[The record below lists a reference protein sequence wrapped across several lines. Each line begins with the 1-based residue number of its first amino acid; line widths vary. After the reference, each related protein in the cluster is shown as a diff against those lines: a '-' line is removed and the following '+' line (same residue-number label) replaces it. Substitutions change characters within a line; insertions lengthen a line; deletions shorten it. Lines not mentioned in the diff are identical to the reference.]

1 LREWRKLHSSLIES
15 ARLASLSDSAAILFC
30 LLVAAQDDT
39 GWYPWEPT
47 KIRRLTL
54 ARPWSIDQTLEYA
67 RELVNAGMAS
77 FEEGGILLRKGKDLN
92 GRPRK
97 DVAALLYSRDVNVT
111 STPRYESV
119 SLEKSRVEKSRVE
132 KSRVEIPNPPTK
144 QSKGSS
150 WTPPE
155 FYKPLTLLSG
165 YKKINHSQHAKMI
178 SNICDEAGVDAGLV
192 VSQFA
197 SQYDILKYKY
207 GWSDPSAALQTRS
220 LAIAISDVKKG
231 GGKTNTGQTNGS
243 KTRNPDAYLEEY
255 IRRRGKLPSA

>member
-1 LREWRKLHSSLIES
+1 MREWRKLHSSLIES

-54 ARPWSIDQTLEYA
+54 ARPWSTDQTLEYA

-92 GRPRK
+92 GHPRK
-97 DVAALLYSRDVNVT
+97 DVAALIYSRDVNVT

-132 KSRVEIPNPPTK
+132 IPNPPTR

-165 YKKINHSQHAKMI
+165 YKQINHGQHAKTI
-178 SNICDEAGVDAGLV
+178 TNICNEAGVDAAAV

-197 SQYDILKYKY
+197 GQYDMLKYQY
-207 GWSDPSAALQTRS
+207 GWSDPSAVLRNRV
-220 LAIAISDVKKG
+220 LAIAISEVKNGKGPKRNDV
-231 GGKTNTGQTNGS
+231 TTP
-243 KTRNPDAYLEEY
+243 RNPDKYLDEY
-255 IRRRGKLPSA
+255 IRRRGALPA